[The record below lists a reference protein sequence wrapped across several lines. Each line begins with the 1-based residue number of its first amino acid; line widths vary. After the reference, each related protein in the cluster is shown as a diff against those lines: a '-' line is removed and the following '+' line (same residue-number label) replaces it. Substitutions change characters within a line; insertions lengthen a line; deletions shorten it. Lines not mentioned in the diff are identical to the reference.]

1 MTEAELCRRQQKA
14 VAERE
19 LVLDFY
25 FQLRDFLAVYEDLGD
40 DYRIY
45 SECLPDGRFLVK
57 LFCMNPARHLK
68 ECLDKGRATV
78 FFSANLLPGH
88 VL

>member
-1 MTEAELCRRQQKA
+1 MEEHDSF
-14 VAERE
+14 ENRE

-57 LFCMNPARHLK
+57 LFCIFLGNPA
-68 ECLDKGRATV
+68 
-78 FFSANLLPGH
+78 PGH